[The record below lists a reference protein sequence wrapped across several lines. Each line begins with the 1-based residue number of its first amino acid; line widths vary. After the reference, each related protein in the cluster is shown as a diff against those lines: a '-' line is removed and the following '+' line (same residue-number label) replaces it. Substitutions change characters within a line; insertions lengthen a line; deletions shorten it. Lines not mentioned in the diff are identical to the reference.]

1 MPFLRPEIS
10 TSHPSLT
17 TLNRA
22 TVLGRNA
29 DGHWRLRITHRQV
42 SNQGTVKEFGEVRL
56 LGSWW
61 ADCASKG
68 TVEQIPVVT
77 VPRSNPA
84 EAGDAA

>member
-1 MPFLRPEIS
+1 MLTNGPEEGQ
-10 TSHPSLT
+10 
-17 TLNRA
+17 RA